1 VKNEKI
7 RKATIDDCS
16 RIAEIQVFGWRC
28 AYKDFISLDYLFNK
42 MTVKKREE
50 KFIEYFSVNEKLIE
64 TYVYEE
70 DNIIKGF
77 MTIGDCRDED
87 KDNNTFELQGI
98 YIDPLFQRQHMGA
111 RLVDY
116 CVQEA
121 INRNKKEIVL
131 WVFEKNKDSIAFY
144 KKMGFLPDGKNKI
157 YESVNEKGIRFN
169 RKLDN

>member
-1 VKNEKI
+1 MI

-28 AYKDFISLDYLFNK
+28 AYRDFIPLDYLFNK

-50 KFIEYFSVNEKLIE
+50 KFIEYLSVDERTDE

-70 DNIIKGF
+70 VNIMKGF

-87 KDNNTFELQGI
+87 KDHNTFELWGI

-111 RLVDY
+111 KCVDY
-116 CVQEA
+116 CISEA
-121 INRNKKEIVL
+121 IKKDKKEIVL
-131 WVFEKNKDSIAFY
+131 WVFEKNIDSIEFY
-144 KKMGFLPDGKNKI
+144 RKMGFSPDGKIKV
-157 YESVNEKGIRFN
+157 YEVFNERAIRFS
-169 RKLDN
+169 RKV